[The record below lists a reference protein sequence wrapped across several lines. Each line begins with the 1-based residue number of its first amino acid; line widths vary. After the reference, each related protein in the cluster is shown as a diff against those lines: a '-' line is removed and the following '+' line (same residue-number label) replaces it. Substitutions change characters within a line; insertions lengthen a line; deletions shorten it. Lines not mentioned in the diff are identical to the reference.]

1 MTDVVVGVRRA
12 GRSDIDFIVAVHQ
25 RAFPDFYMTR
35 MGPAFLRTYYR
46 TVLACEGGQLFVAE
60 ADGRCLGFVA
70 GSLDPARFY
79 AFMSQRKALFI
90 WPAFL
95 GIIRRPTLIGRT
107 LFNRSRV
114 RLASRAR
121 EVDANTAELSSIGV
135 DPLAA
140 SRGVGGD
147 LLQAFTESAL
157 AGGSDCIS
165 LTTDARDN
173 QRVNSFY
180 LKHGF
185 SLVTQFVSASDREM
199 NEYRKRLK

>member
-1 MTDVVVGVRRA
+1 MADVVVGVRPA
-12 GRSDIDFIVAVHQ
+12 ERSDIDSIVAVHQ

-35 MGPAFLRTYYR
+35 MGSAFLRTYYR
-46 TVLACEGGQLFVAE
+46 TVLTCEGGQLFVAE
-60 ADGRCLGFVA
+60 TEGRCLGFVA
-70 GSLDPARFY
+70 GSLNPARFY
-79 AFMSQRKALFI
+79 AFMSQRKASFI

-95 GIIRRPTLIGRT
+95 GIIRRPSLIGRT
-107 LFNRSRV
+107 LFNRNRV
-114 RLASRAR
+114 KSASHAR
-121 EVDANTAELSSIGV
+121 EADTNTAELSSIGV

-147 LLQAFTESAL
+147 LLRAFMESAL

-185 SLVTQFVSASDREM
+185 SLVARFVSDSDREM
-199 NEYRKRLK
+199 NEYRLRLN